1 MSRTIDVHQ
10 HFLPDFFWRETNEG
24 ASPVETVPSFR
35 GSAGAAFS
43 TLIVVARHPRPDVRG
58 TIAKDNTAS
67 RVVLSQET
75 DGVTIGEEQIRQIEN
90 RDAISRLGVDQLA
103 QFVDTVRVK
112 LTTDPEDNRSADRA
126 MNSQHWPRCAERNCQ
141 AS

>member
-10 HFLPDFFWRETNEG
+10 HFLPDFFWRETNENRPRRARTG
-24 ASPVETVPSFR
+24 DLGVI
-35 GSAGAAFS
+35 
-43 TLIVVARHPRPDVRG
+43 TLTRHPRPDVRG
-58 TIAKDNTAS
+58 TIAKDDTAS
-67 RVVLSQET
+67 GVVLSQET

-112 LTTDPEDNRSADRA
+112 LTTDPEDNRSAARA
-126 MNSQHWPRCAERNCQ
+126 MDSQHWPRCAERNCQ